1 MKVLVV
7 DDNSLNRKL
16 LRTILAAE
24 GHSVVEAE
32 DGQAALDVLQRDH
45 VDAVMSDILMPRMDG
60 YRLCYEIRKNERLR
74 TIPFIACTAT
84 YDSPKDEKLALDFGA
99 DKFLW
104 KLEAPEVIVKALN
117 EAVERTRGR
126 HAKQLK
132 EPQELLVMREYSETL
147 VRKLE
152 ERNLELAEA
161 NKTLVERA
169 RLAEFN
175 SDTNIALT
183 HKGTLPEILQLCAEA
198 MVGHLDA
205 AFARIWTFN
214 PKADFLEL
222 KASAGLYT
230 HIDGG
235 HACVPVGQYKIG
247 LIASERQP
255 HLTNSVIGDS
265 RVHDQEWAKR
275 EGMVAFAGYPLI
287 IEDQLV
293 GVMAMFARK
302 PLTPSTL
309 QAMESVSKAIAT
321 GILLKWTDEEKQ
333 RNLERIRALHEIDR
347 AISSTLDL
355 NATLVILQKTIP
367 KFVPSIIA
375 STVRL
380 MDKESGKLD
389 PASCWNLSENEW
401 RAHVKSGRMTLAEKV
416 FESQRPLTI
425 LNVEKDSA
433 HPADFARK
441 YGLTSY
447 LGVPLSAKEKRLG
460 VLGLYT
466 KEQHEFT
473 NQEIE
478 FLNTLAGQAA
488 IAIHNARLY
497 EETERRRREAEELA
511 RVAKSLT
518 EILDMQAVGERIVT
532 SVREFFGVQ
541 GSTLR
546 LRQADG
552 SFRRLASSG
561 EVFSQTSAGDAV
573 PSGVGLTNRA
583 ITEGKPIWSRDIL
596 NDPEI
601 VLTDEMRDYQIR
613 SGNSSMIVVPL
624 RAHEKL
630 IGTLTLSDRTGRI
643 YPDSEVALLQT
654 FADQAALALENARL
668 FEEIGHSNTELEK
681 TTQYL
686 ARTLKQLGG
695 LYTAL
700 SPITPA
706 ASTQEMVGG
715 IIERLIDAT
724 SADGALIRVWDK
736 KADRYPIISQRGFP
750 DSYLKAVEAVPSVP
764 SGGAV
769 DWVVK
774 HGQPIIAPDIASES
788 RFKGKIQ
795 LQLGLRSCAMLPL
808 TVDDEV
814 RGVMH
819 IASRKLGYFDKEQ
832 RDHLLAIARQIS
844 IALENRELFYD
855 LKSSRDELE
864 RSNKV
869 KDEFLSV
876 MSHELR
882 TPLNVIMGYT
892 GLLKEAMLGEINPE
906 QMDATSKIMGQCMD
920 LLVMVN
926 SILQATQLGSADTKV
941 FRSECSLSDLLDE
954 LKSSYAIPQAKELT
968 ISWDYPAMLPT
979 VKTDEEKLKHI
990 LQNLINNAVKFT
1002 EKGQVVISARVID
1015 GGMQEG
1021 ENRKQVAE
1029 SSEPLPAVDD
1039 QQGAWLEFQVADTG
1053 VGIPQEQLPVIFDMF
1068 RQVDS
1073 SETRPYGGTG
1083 LGLYIVKKYLELL
1096 GGKVEVESELGK
1108 GSTFTVV
1115 IPCEAEIDSFQPT
1128 EEPVARPGR

>member
-1 MKVLVV
+1 M
-7 DDNSLNRKL
+7 
-16 LRTILAAE
+16 
-24 GHSVVEAE
+24 
-32 DGQAALDVLQRDH
+32 
-45 VDAVMSDILMPRMDG
+45 
-60 YRLCYEIRKNERLR
+60 
-74 TIPFIACTAT
+74 
-84 YDSPKDEKLALDFGA
+84 
-99 DKFLW
+99 
-104 KLEAPEVIVKALN
+104 
-117 EAVERTRGR
+117 
-126 HAKQLK
+126 
-132 EPQELLVMREYSETL
+132 
-147 VRKLE
+147 
-152 ERNLELAEA
+152 
-161 NKTLVERA
+161 
-169 RLAEFN
+169 
-175 SDTNIALT
+175 
-183 HKGTLPEILQLCAEA
+183 
-198 MVGHLDA
+198 
-205 AFARIWTFN
+205 
-214 PKADFLEL
+214 
-222 KASAGLYT
+222 
-230 HIDGG
+230 
-235 HACVPVGQYKIG
+235 
-247 LIASERQP
+247 
-255 HLTNSVIGDS
+255 
-265 RVHDQEWAKR
+265 
-275 EGMVAFAGYPLI
+275 
-287 IEDQLV
+287 
-293 GVMAMFARK
+293 
-302 PLTPSTL
+302 
-309 QAMESVSKAIAT
+309 
-321 GILLKWTDEEKQ
+321 
-333 RNLERIRALHEIDR
+333 
-347 AISSTLDL
+347 
-355 NATLVILQKTIP
+355 
-367 KFVPSIIA
+367 
-375 STVRL
+375 TV
-380 MDKESGKLD
+380 
-389 PASCWNLSENEW
+389 
-401 RAHVKSGRMTLAEKV
+401 
-416 FESQRPLTI
+416 
-425 LNVEKDSA
+425 
-433 HPADFARK
+433 
-441 YGLTSY
+441 
-447 LGVPLSAKEKRLG
+447 
-460 VLGLYT
+460 
-466 KEQHEFT
+466 
-473 NQEIE
+473 
-478 FLNTLAGQAA
+478 
-488 IAIHNARLY
+488 
-497 EETERRRREAEELA
+497 
-511 RVAKSLT
+511 
-518 EILDMQAVGERIVT
+518 VGERIVT
-532 SVREFFGVQ
+532 SVSELFGVQ

-561 EVFSQTSAGDAV
+561 EVFSQTSVGDAV

-601 VLTDEMRDYQIR
+601 ALTDEMRDYQIR
-613 SGNSSMIVVPL
+613 SGNRSMIVMPL

-643 YPDSEVALLQT
+643 YSDNEVSLLQT

-686 ARTLKQLGG
+686 ARSLKQLGG

-700 SPITPA
+700 SPIASA

-724 SADGALIRVWDK
+724 SADAALIRVWDK

-750 DSYLKAVEAVPSVP
+750 DSYLKAVEAAP

-774 HGQPIIAPDIASES
+774 HVQPIIAPDIASES

-795 LQLGLRSCAMLPL
+795 LQLGLRSCAVLRL

-819 IASRKLGYFDKEQ
+819 IASRELGYFDEEQ
-832 RDHLLAIARQIS
+832 RDHLLTIARQMS

-864 RSNKV
+864 RANKV

-892 GLLKEAMLGEINPE
+892 GLLKGAMLGEINPK
-906 QMDATSKIMGQCMD
+906 QMDATSKILGQCRD

-926 SILQATQLGSADTKV
+926 SILQATQLGSAETKV

-979 VKTDEEKLKHI
+979 VETDEEKLKHI
-990 LQNLINNAVKFT
+990 LQNLINNATKFT

-1029 SSEPLPAVDD
+1029 SSEQLPAVSD
-1039 QQGAWLEFQVADTG
+1039 QQGGKRWLEFQVADTG
-1053 VGIPQEQLPVIFDMF
+1053 VGIPPEQLPVIFDMF

-1096 GGKVEVESELGK
+1096 GGKVEVESELGR

-1115 IPCEAEIDSFQPT
+1115 IPCEVEIDCFQPT
-1128 EEPVARPGR
+1128 EATRC

>member
-32 DGQAALDVLQRDH
+32 DGYAALDVLQRDH

-84 YDSPKDEKLALDFGA
+84 YDSPKDKKLALDFGA

-126 HAKQLK
+126 HAQQLK
-132 EPQELLVMREYSETL
+132 EPQELLAMREYSETL

-161 NKTLVERA
+161 NKTLEERA
-169 RLAEFN
+169 RLAEFI
-175 SDTNIALT
+175 SDINVALT
-183 HKGTLPEILQLCAEA
+183 HKGTLSEILQLCVEA

-205 AFARIWTFN
+205 AFARIWTYN

-265 RVHDQEWAKR
+265 RVHDQGWAKR

-321 GILLKWTDEEKQ
+321 AILLKWTDEEKQ
-333 RNLERIRALHEIDR
+333 RNVEGIRAILESALDCIVTMDHEGKILEFNPAAEKTFGYNRAAVIGKEMSELIIPPPLRERHRRGLAHYLSTGEGPVLGKRIEINAMRADGTEFPIELSITRIAGSQPPLFTGFIRDVTERKKAEAALQARYQELLTLHETSQTILISPDLKTTLEKVLDKAVSSGSFDLGIIRLFDPSTQSIQPIVHQGYRDLENVQRHHQRSIAATTGRFSTSVLTDRQPRIEENVAQCEGLRTFKSEGVQSALVIPVMTEKEIMGVLQLGTRTSRKFHPNEVGLAETIGNQIGMAVQKARLYEETQDNLERIRALHEIDR

-389 PASCWNLSENEW
+389 PTSCWNLNEDEW
-401 RAHVKSGRMTLAEKV
+401 RAHVKTGRMTLAEKV

-441 YGLTSY
+441 HGLTSY

-488 IAIHNARLY
+488 IAIHNARLF
-497 EETERRRREAEELA
+497 EET
-511 RVAKSLT
+511 KN
-518 EILDMQAVGERIVT
+518 Q
-532 SVREFFGVQ
+532 
-541 GSTLR
+541 
-546 LRQADG
+546 
-552 SFRRLASSG
+552 
-561 EVFSQTSAGDAV
+561 
-573 PSGVGLTNRA
+573 
-583 ITEGKPIWSRDIL
+583 
-596 NDPEI
+596 
-601 VLTDEMRDYQIR
+601 
-613 SGNSSMIVVPL
+613 
-624 RAHEKL
+624 
-630 IGTLTLSDRTGRI
+630 
-643 YPDSEVALLQT
+643 
-654 FADQAALALENARL
+654 
-668 FEEIGHSNTELEK
+668 
-681 TTQYL
+681 
-686 ARTLKQLGG
+686 
-695 LYTAL
+695 
-700 SPITPA
+700 
-706 ASTQEMVGG
+706 
-715 IIERLIDAT
+715 
-724 SADGALIRVWDK
+724 
-736 KADRYPIISQRGFP
+736 
-750 DSYLKAVEAVPSVP
+750 
-764 SGGAV
+764 
-769 DWVVK
+769 
-774 HGQPIIAPDIASES
+774 
-788 RFKGKIQ
+788 
-795 LQLGLRSCAMLPL
+795 
-808 TVDDEV
+808 
-814 RGVMH
+814 
-819 IASRKLGYFDKEQ
+819 
-832 RDHLLAIARQIS
+832 S
-844 IALENRELFYD
+844 I
-855 LKSSRDELE
+855 ELE